1 MRKLAI
7 LILALL
13 VLLTAG
19 SCKLFD
25 MLFYKAP
32 GVSAKDLAS
41 YTGTLP
47 TTRDQTLMAIGYGGG
62 VTMMMVGGH
71 VGTSSAWQGAFPP
84 LVTSAFS
91 AIPSMRLIAPFISKV
106 KAKSII
112 VTQSGMNDGSL
123 SKEFHLD
130 IENEPVNLVA
140 QGAVGTA
147 TIDKCKADLT
157 ASVTAAK
164 PPFSGEGE
172 GELDA
177 LITASSLKESPTALV
192 TVNTA
197 KVGVKAKGTMSF
209 DADGTIGGPTSLKYN
224 VAADAKAGFSI
235 SDTSVGG
242 YSGKFIIEANYIDSG
257 SFTKAE
263 LTDPTGAYF
272 SPTTA
277 INNIEFT
284 ITIKV
289 YDNNNDLVD
298 TYELNQDDLVTYI
311 DSMKS

>member
-13 VLLTAG
+13 VLLTVG

-47 TTRDQTLMAIGYGGG
+47 TTRDQTLMAIAYGGM
-62 VTMMMVGGH
+62 VTMEVVGAH
-71 VGTSSAWQGAFPP
+71 VATSSAWEGAFPP
-84 LVTSAFS
+84 MAASAFN
-91 AIPSMRLIAPFISKV
+91 AIPSIRLLAPFISKM
-106 KAKSII
+106 KAKSITI
-112 VTQSGMNDGSL
+112 TQSGMNDGSL
-123 SKEFHLD
+123 NKEFHLD
-130 IENEPVNLVA
+130 IENESVNVVDLG
-140 QGAVGTA
+140 GAGTA
-147 TIDKCKADLT
+147 TIEKCKADLT
-157 ASVTAAK
+157 ASLTAAA

-172 GELDA
+172 GEIDA
-177 LITASSLKESPTALV
+177 LVTASSLKASPTASV

-197 KVGVKAKGTMSF
+197 KVGVKAKGTLSF
-209 DADGTIGGPTSLKYN
+209 DADGTIGGPTSLEYN
-224 VAADAKAGFSI
+224 VTADAKAGFSI
-235 SDTSVGG
+235 SDSNPTG

-257 SFTKAE
+257 TFTKAE
-263 LTDPTGAYF
+263 LTDPTGEYF

-311 DSMKS
+311 DGS